1 MTLTDLDKQILGI
14 LFEDARTPVSEIA
27 ARLDEPVST
36 VHGRMRRFKSSGLIQ
51 TYRPVLDP
59 RKLGYDVK
67 AVVQFHR
74 DTNGQIESILPHLD
88 KIQNVVHFI
97 HPLGNIDGLV
107 TVWVRNIDE
116 LATVIDQ
123 INDIPGVIRTE
134 TLVILDE
141 KQFAPPPIDR
151 NFNG

>member
-1 MTLTDLDKQILGI
+1 MMLTCLDKQILSI

-36 VHGRMRRFKSSGLIQ
+36 VHGRMRRFKNSGLIQ

-59 RKLGYDVK
+59 RKLGYNVQ
-67 AVVQFHR
+67 AVVQFQR

-88 KIQNVVHFI
+88 KIENVVHFI

-107 TVWVRNIDE
+107 TVWVKSIDE
-116 LATVIDQ
+116 LADVINQ
-123 INDIPGVIRTE
+123 INDISGVVRTE
-134 TLVILDE
+134 TLVVLNE
-141 KQFAPPPIDR
+141 KQFLPPM
-151 NFNG
+151 

>member
-1 MTLTDLDKQILGI
+1 MTLTYLDKQILGI

-59 RKLGYDVK
+59 KKLGYDVQ
-67 AVVQFHR
+67 AVVQFQR
-74 DTNGQIESILPHLD
+74 DTNGQIDSILPFLE
-88 KIQNVVHFI
+88 KIENVVRFI

-107 TVWVRNIDE
+107 TVWAKNIDE
-116 LATVIDQ
+116 LASVINQ
-123 INDIPGVIRTE
+123 INDIPGVVRTE

-141 KQFAPPPIDR
+141 KQFAPPPITKDP
-151 NFNG
+151 